1 MTEETTEELLA
12 FFDYLWHD
20 TQGYVYL
27 PVEFHG
33 KWTVF
38 FFAWPRQRQGVVR
51 HVLKH
56 EAMGAN
62 VFYSPAL
69 YKRTRALKENVLG
82 SWVLWVDFDGN
93 APTEWPAAGVPE
105 PLLRVQ
111 SSLEGHEHCYWPI
124 DTFMDASTVEE
135 RNRALAYELGADT
148 SGWDADQ
155 ILRPIHTTNQK
166 RGLPVTLKAW
176 RK

>member
-1 MTEETTEELLA
+1 MTDAITEELGE
-12 FFDYLWHD
+12 FFDYMWRD
-20 TQGYVYL
+20 TKGYVYL
-27 PVEFHG
+27 PVEFNG

-38 FFAWPRQRQGVVR
+38 FFAWPRQRAGVIR

-69 YKRTRALKENVLG
+69 YERTRALKENVLC

-93 APTEWPAAGVPE
+93 APEDWERSSVPE
-105 PLLRVQ
+105 PTLRIQ
-111 SSLEGHEHCYWPI
+111 SSLDRHEHCYWLL
-124 DTFMDASTVEE
+124 DTPVTAAVVEE

-166 RGLPVTLKAW
+166 RGLPVVVKAW